1 MRGFNKFRNI
11 KINNATFGKFD
22 STLEYNT
29 FLCLLAL
36 QQHGKI
42 SDLKRQVAIDL
53 TPLKQKHKVKYVCDF
68 IYKDKERGLIIADAK
83 GMLRPEYRVKREWL
97 LYQFK
102 GFVFIEFYKEQT
114 KEYLPSGSIEI
125 FSN

>member
-1 MRGFNKFRNI
+1 MRGFSKFRNI

-22 STLEYNT
+22 SKFEYNT
-29 FLCLLAL
+29 FLYLLAL

-42 SDLKRQVAIDL
+42 SELKRQVAIDL

-102 GFVFIEFYKEQT
+102 GFVFIEFYKEQI

-125 FSN
+125 FNN

>member
-22 STLEYNT
+22 SVLEYNT
-29 FLCLLAL
+29 FLYLLAL
-36 QQHGKI
+36 EQHGKI
-42 SDLKRQVAIDL
+42 SELKRQVAIDL

-68 IYKDKERGLIIADAK
+68 MYKDKERGLIIADAK
-83 GMLRPEYRVKREWL
+83 GMLRPESRVKREWL

-102 GFVFIEFYKEQT
+102 GFVFIEFYKEQI
-114 KEYLPSGSIEI
+114 KEYLPSGSIDI
-125 FSN
+125 FNN

>member
-36 QQHGKI
+36 QQHGII
-42 SDLKRQVAIDL
+42 SELKRQVAIDL

-68 IYKDKERGLIIADAK
+68 MYKDKERGLIIADAK

-102 GFVFIEFYKEQT
+102 GFVFIEFYKERI